1 MRVDGKN
8 WIVVR
13 ADGERFFVEKE
24 PLEGILEW
32 AKGQFVTVLE
42 YDFGRVIYEKH
53 PPVKS
58 EPAPAPRATSPVS
71 LS

>member
-1 MRVDGKN
+1 MRVQPKVYV
-8 WIVVR
+8 VVR
-13 ADGERFFVEKE
+13 SDGERFFVEKE
-24 PLEGILEW
+24 PLEGIQAW

-42 YDFGRVIYEKH
+42 YDFRAVVYEKH

-58 EPAPAPRATSPVS
+58 EPAPAAPAKAPVS

>member
-1 MRVDGKN
+1 MRVQPKQ

-13 ADGERFFVEKE
+13 SDGERFLVEKE
-24 PLEGILEW
+24 PLEGIHAW

-58 EPAPAPRATSPVS
+58 EPAPPAKAPVS

>member
-1 MRVDGKN
+1 MSVQPKQ

-13 ADGERFFVEKE
+13 ADGEKFLVEKE
-24 PLEGILEW
+24 PPAGIRAW

-42 YDFGRVIYEKH
+42 YNFGGVIYEKH

-58 EPAPAPRATSPVS
+58 EPAPPAKSPVS